1 MQRQTRY
8 VAYKRWGNAWAFIVL
23 EGRQISVIGCIYT
36 SDNRFRKG
44 PSVTI
49 GEIPDDELFNEIHE
63 RSCMYDTKSP
73 KLEAYVQQVW
83 QQAKETEP
91 WYNYQL
97 EK

>member
-1 MQRQTRY
+1 
-8 VAYKRWGNAWAFIVL
+8 
-23 EGRQISVIGCIYT
+23 
-36 SDNRFRKG
+36 
-44 PSVTI
+44 
-49 GEIPDDELFNEIHE
+49 
-63 RSCMYDTKSP
+63 MYDTKSP